1 MLCHAQANT
10 TSWVHALSCPA
21 NSHNLGCMLCS
32 AQAIQA
38 HIAKLDKGLRRAPES
53 LNNLKDVL
61 GIVAAVRSGGMV
73 RELQYTEL
81 EERFRS
87 GLNAITTVTSV
98 LHNRPMI
105 DPLTSSTAPFCLC
118 AVTEL
123 ASMVHKLRY
132 TEWRSVSDTTQAR
145 GIVTVTPLL

>member
-1 MLCHAQANT
+1 MLC
-10 TSWVHALSCPA
+10 P
-21 NSHNLGCMLCS
+21 

-53 LNNLKDVL
+53 LNDLKDVL

-87 GLNAITTVTSV
+87 SLLTKNSCHIHTSQPSV
-98 LHNRPMI
+98 A
-105 DPLTSSTAPFCLC
+105 LTSSF
-118 AVTEL
+118 
-123 ASMVHKLRY
+123 
-132 TEWRSVSDTTQAR
+132 
-145 GIVTVTPLL
+145 